1 MAAMTTTVAGKVA
14 ATETG
19 EVAAIVA
26 GEVST
31 TMAEVEVTTEE
42 ATMEVK
48 ATVPTYNPP

>member
-1 MAAMTTTVAGKVA
+1 MAAMTTTVAG
-14 ATETG
+14 

-26 GEVST
+26 EEVST

-42 ATMEVK
+42 AKMEVK

>member
-1 MAAMTTTVAGKVA
+1 MAAMATTVAG
-14 ATETG
+14 
-19 EVAAIVA
+19 EVATTVA
-26 GEVST
+26 GEVSTT

>member
-1 MAAMTTTVAGKVA
+1 MAAMTTTVAG
-14 ATETG
+14 

-26 GEVST
+26 EEVSA